1 MASKLYELLSVIG
14 FHHPLHPAMTHLPV
28 GLTIA
33 GFIFIVSA
41 YFFKRPKYAQSAK
54 HCAVLALLAAIPT
67 VIFGYLD
74 WQHFYGGSLIFP
86 IKMKLGLTIALLV
99 LLLAA
104 VFTSIQSKKESV
116 PRLLVHLLSLL
127 VVIGLGYFGGE
138 LVYGE
143 KTTSTQTTSK
153 GATDTESVVAGAK
166 LFDKS
171 CSFCHFTD
179 STDTKVGPGLK
190 ELFEREKMSFSGWPV
205 SDDNVR
211 RQLKTPFKEMPPF
224 ESLTDEEIK
233 SLTDYLKSL

>member
-14 FHHPLHPAMTHLPV
+14 FHHPLHPAMTHLTV

>member
-1 MASKLYELLSVIG
+1 MASMLYELLSVIG

-33 GFIFIVSA
+33 GFIFIVLA

-67 VIFGYLD
+67 VVFGYLD

-99 LLLAA
+99 LLLAV
-104 VFTSIQSKKESV
+104 VFTSKRSEKQTV
-116 PRLLVHLLSLL
+116 QRLLVHLLSLL

-138 LVYGE
+138 LVYGK
-143 KTTSTQTTSK
+143 KTTSIQTTSNN
-153 GATDTESVVAGAK
+153 ATDTESVVAGAK
-166 LFDKS
+166 LFEKS
-171 CSFCHFTD
+171 CSFCHLTD

-190 ELFEREKMSFSGWPV
+190 GLFEREKMSFSGWPV
-205 SDDNVR
+205 SADSVQ
-211 RQLKTPFKEMPPF
+211 RQLKTPFSEMPPF
-224 ESLTDEEIK
+224 GSLTGEEIK
-233 SLTDYLKSL
+233 ALTDYLKSL

>member
-1 MASKLYELLSVIG
+1 MASKLYELLSDIG
-14 FHHPLHPAMTHLPV
+14 FHHPLHPAMTHLTV

-86 IKMKLGLTIALLV
+86 IKMKLGLTVALLV
-99 LLLAA
+99 LLLAV

-138 LVYGE
+138 LVYGK
-143 KTTSTQTTSK
+143 KTTSTQTT
-153 GATDTESVVAGAK
+153 GQNATDTESVVAGAK

-179 STDTKVGPGLK
+179 NTNTKVGPGLK
-190 ELFEREKMSFSGWPV
+190 GLFEREKMSFSGWPV
-205 SDDNVR
+205 SDDSVQ

>member
-1 MASKLYELLSVIG
+1 MATKLYELLSVIG
-14 FHHPLHPAMTHLPV
+14 FHHPLHPAMTHLTV

-33 GFIFIVSA
+33 GFFFIVSA
-41 YFFKRPKYAQSAK
+41 YFFKRSKYAQSAK

-86 IKMKLGLTIALLV
+86 IKMKLGLTLALLI
-99 LLLAA
+99 LLLAV
-104 VFTSIQSKKESV
+104 VFTSIQSKKESI

-138 LVYGE
+138 LVYGK
-143 KTTSTQTTSK
+143 KTPSTQTTGQNS
-153 GATDTESVVAGAK
+153 TDTESVVAGAK

-179 STDTKVGPGLK
+179 NTDTKVGPGLK
-190 ELFEREKMSFSGWPV
+190 GFFEREKMSFSGWPA
-205 SDDNVR
+205 SDDGVR

>member
-33 GFIFIVSA
+33 GFIFIVLA
-41 YFFKRPKYAQSAK
+41 YFFKRPKYAQTAR

-86 IKMKLGLTIALLV
+86 IKMKLGLTVALLV
-99 LLLAA
+99 LLLAV
-104 VFTSIQSKKESV
+104 VFTGKRSEKQTIQ
-116 PRLLVHLLSLL
+116 RLLVHLIGLL
-127 VVIGLGYFGGE
+127 VVISLGYFGGE
-138 LVYGE
+138 LIYG
-143 KTTSTQTTSK
+143 KRTTSIQTTSNN
-153 GATDTESVVAGAK
+153 AADTETVVAGAK
-166 LFDKS
+166 LFEKS

-190 ELFEREKMSFSGWPV
+190 GLFEREKMSFSGWPV
-205 SDDNVR
+205 SDDSLR

-233 SLTDYLKSL
+233 SLADYLKSL

>member
-33 GFIFIVSA
+33 GFIFIVLA

-67 VIFGYLD
+67 LIFGYLD

-99 LLLAA
+99 LLLAV
-104 VFTSIQSKKESV
+104 VFTSTRSKKESA

-138 LVYGE
+138 LVYGK
-143 KTTSTQTTSK
+143 KTTSVQTTSK
-153 GATDTESVVAGAK
+153 NATGTESVVAGAK

-190 ELFEREKMSFSGWPV
+190 GLFEREKMSFSGWPV
-205 SDDNVR
+205 SDVSVR
-211 RQLKTPFKEMPPF
+211 RQLKTPFNEMPPF

>member
-14 FHHPLHPAMTHLPV
+14 FHHPLHPAMTHLTV

-54 HCAVLALLAAIPT
+54 HCAVLALLAAILT

-74 WQHFYGGSLIFP
+74 WQHFYGGSLVFP
-86 IKMKLGLTIALLV
+86 IKMKLGLTVALLV
-99 LLLAA
+99 LLLAV

-138 LVYGE
+138 LVYGN

-153 GATDTESVVAGAK
+153 NATGTESVVAGAK

-179 STDTKVGPGLK
+179 KTNAKVGPGLK
-190 ELFEREKMSFSGWPV
+190 GFF
-205 SDDNVR
+205 
-211 RQLKTPFKEMPPF
+211 
-224 ESLTDEEIK
+224 
-233 SLTDYLKSL
+233 